1 MCQKIEKFHGMYGPR
16 KKIETRRKMESSEYV
31 YLTCVKVGSK
41 LRVRIVSP
49 GYYSD
54 ANCMFP
60 RAIRMAGRKYRVP
73 RACVS
78 LITTR
83 GKYYYSVKAGIEVL
97 EEAVVLKP
105 EMIKIFEDT
114 TTDECAICMMEK
126 KSVIVN
132 PCGHYYMCTACCQ
145 SVRNCPICRGPIQGF
160 LRKEDM
166 AAPE

>member
-1 MCQKIEKFHGMYGPR
+1 MDP
-16 KKIETRRKMESSEYV
+16 SDYV
-31 YLTCVKVGSK
+31 YLECVRVRSK

-49 GYYSD
+49 GYYND

-60 RAIRMAGRKYRVP
+60 RDIRIAGRKYRVP
-73 RACVS
+73 SFNVS

-83 GKYYYSVKAGIEVL
+83 GQYYYSVKSGIEVL
-97 EEAVVLKP
+97 DNPMAMRPEE
-105 EMIKIFEDT
+105 IKIFEDT
-114 TTDECAICMMEK
+114 TTDECAICMVEK